1 MYHSNFAV
9 LAGLLLILA
18 AQPLS
23 KLITLAVILALLA
36 LLMTHMINLTLG
48 YCQAA
53 VLTYGCRLAFARQQA
68 GTLPVGGNSLQGLA

>member
-36 LLMTHMINLTLG
+36 LLMAL
-48 YCQAA
+48 
-53 VLTYGCRLAFARQQA
+53 
-68 GTLPVGGNSLQGLA
+68 S